1 MMTMTL
7 RIALILVSVGTMFL
21 MMRKIRQSKV
31 QIENAIFWI
40 ILALVL
46 VIISIFPS
54 VADFASHLVGIY
66 ATTNFLFVFAIFIL
80 IVKIF
85 YMTIQISQLETKIKE
100 LAQQIALIE
109 KMREEEL
116 AKPGTA
122 SGGIHE
128 EKS

>member
-7 RIALILVSVGTMFL
+7 RAALILVSVGTMFL

-40 ILALVL
+40 ILALAL

-66 ATTNFLFVFAIFIL
+66 ATTNFLFVSAIFIL

-85 YMTIQISQLETKIKE
+85 YMTIHISQLETKIKE

-116 AKPGTA
+116 AKSDTA

>member
-7 RIALILVSVGTMFL
+7 RAALILVSVGTMFL

-54 VADFASHLVGIY
+54 VADFASQLVGIY
-66 ATTNFLFVFAIFIL
+66 ATTNFLFVSAIFIL

-85 YMTIQISQLETKIKE
+85 YMTIHISQLETKIKE

-109 KMREEEL
+109 KMREEEQTESD
-116 AKPGTA
+116 TA

-128 EKS
+128 EKN